1 MLKVTVSKL
10 QKYCLESGGYDLII
24 SGNFVTLS
32 FAPTFPEATAKGDS
46 DPPRVRMLGK
56 ITGDIVE
63 FTSVQMEDDSGSR
76 VREEK
81 EAEQVYASWLN
92 FIEENY

>member
-1 MLKVTVSKL
+1 MKVTTSKL
-10 QKYCLESGGYDLII
+10 QKYCQESGGYDLAI

-46 DPPRVRMLGK
+46 NPSRVRMFGK
-56 ITGDIVE
+56 ITGNVIEFSSVE
-63 FTSVQMEDDSGSR
+63 MEDDSGRRIRDENES
-76 VREEK
+76 
-81 EAEQVYASWLN
+81 AEVYSPWLD